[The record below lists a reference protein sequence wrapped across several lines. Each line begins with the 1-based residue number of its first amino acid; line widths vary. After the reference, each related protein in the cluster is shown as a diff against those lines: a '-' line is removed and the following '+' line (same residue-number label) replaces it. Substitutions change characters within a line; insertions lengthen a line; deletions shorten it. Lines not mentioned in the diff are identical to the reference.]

1 MKSKVMLSVLLLT
14 CMALNVNLAWG
25 AAGES
30 HQWTTYSDWGGSDTK
45 SWLRNNNANLPT
57 FKYTPTYAVSKVVLN
72 VRQSNSTG
80 SNSIEVTIGGSSFG
94 TKVSSLSGTDSYDIT
109 FEGATAMSGEIV
121 ITCTNT
127 SGSGTGKGTFY
138 LNSITLYENS
148 ITYTDDFFQQAGTPA
163 HPDGLCI
170 PKPFVP
176 N

>member
-163 HPDGLCI
+163 HPDRLCI

>member
-1 MKSKVMLSVLLLT
+1 MKSKVMLSVLMLT
-14 CMALNVNLAWG
+14 CMALNVNLAWS
-25 AAGES
+25 ATGES

-94 TKVSSLSGTDSYDIT
+94 TKVSSLSGTTAYDIT
-109 FEGATAMSGEIV
+109 FEGTTAMSGEIV
-121 ITCTNT
+121 ITCTNN

-138 LNSITLYENS
+138 LNSITLYES
-148 ITYTDDFFQQAGTPA
+148 GVTYTDDFFQQAGTHTTPTCR
-163 HPDGLCI
+163 G
-170 PKPFVP
+170 K
-176 N
+176 